1 MEQQIWDRRWENG
14 YCFPFRNAETGPY
27 YARDIYDGS
36 IIPTSYSKSLRE
48 LRRKVRGYVSENL
61 IQREAV
67 F

>member
-14 YCFPFRNAETGPY
+14 YCFPFRNTETGRY

-61 IQREAV
+61 IQREAA